1 MNETNQNEDALLEAL
16 EQIPPLVES
25 TKALT
30 RAIGSMMQNLA
41 ATKQTIEATCSQSS
55 TTEDITKAVES
66 TIDRAL
72 KYKTICYSKELN
84 DAKEEAVNE
93 VVKKKKAALKVF
105 AASIGYLVLIGIV
118 ALILCVRKIP
128 SSKNYIEIFQSDL
141 VTDTERDSLAVYLRR
156 AIDVNELFYEHPEQM
171 RKNIRHNKE
180 VIKQRKIAAENADEQ
195 FLHRGEIWW

>member
-30 RAIGSMMQNLA
+30 RAVGSMMQNLA
-41 ATKQTIEATCSQSS
+41 ATKQTIEASCRQSS
-55 TTEDITKAVES
+55 SSEDMLKAVES

-93 VVKKKKAALKVF
+93 VVKKKKVAFTVF
-105 AASIGYLVLIGIV
+105 AASIGYLILIGLV
-118 ALILCVRKIP
+118 AFILWGSIIP
-128 SSKNYIEIFQSDL
+128 SSKDYIEIFQSDL

-156 AIDVNELFYEHPEQM
+156 AIDVNDLFYEDPGRM
-171 RKNIRHNKE
+171 RKNIRHNKA
-180 VIKQRKIAAENADEQ
+180 VIKQRKKAAENADEL